1 MFKDNI
7 RPYEIS
13 LWTLQDSFI
22 TVLKPLGVFN
32 RGQIEAPKCLIKNDG
47 TQELSFTIPM
57 YYRENGILIENPIWY
72 NVING
77 ALIVNLRKLK
87 VIFNKGNKGEEVFEF
102 VINKVVETH
111 SDGQLKCEVSAEGLA
126 FQELGKV
133 GYKISLLSQDFI
145 DEYND
150 WYNSTVGENTEDEI
164 FDFPNEDA
172 KNAAEPKNNINYW
185 CNKIFK
191 NSRWSYSIQMDWS
204 SYDGIV
210 TNDEVDNDYREGKK
224 LRRTDKIYEEE
235 YVSSWEHKDSEID
248 GVGILVPTAMENFKE
263 KLRLVDLEKSN
274 IYNLTQDLAK
284 AFGVYCKYV
293 YSYDE
298 NYHII
303 GKECVFYNSFLSEK
317 EGKIEITY
325 PYSVSKIT
333 REIDSADIVTK
344 MFVTPVEDDTSPS
357 GLITI
362 ADVSA
367 NKAREDYILNFDY
380 LYKIGTISQE
390 QYEAIG
396 DYERSMYL
404 INTEL
409 EPFSSL
415 LAKMQNELVEYQAQ
429 LTLAKES
436 QTLDKEQMDQAMDMI
451 AAIMNDSTRLYRNL
465 DNPYKKLLA
474 AAGQSESEQLYSFPF
489 SLQGI
494 VPNDHPDLINKYGYP
509 LHEGET
515 NVYGIKLWYKKEVT
529 SSEYFSYEE
538 FLRDKFKNADGS
550 VDENLIAEKNFRI
563 DLDENGNVK
572 SLSNIYLADESVN
585 NFYYATFSYLP
596 QLQYQNIYD
605 VYARKLAEDI
615 ISEEEATRKI
625 KEIEEKTE
633 EIKEQYNSLLEEKQ
647 KKIADFENMMGPALK
662 EGSWQAENYNDYG
675 SKYSGTVSSLGS
687 SMEHISFE
695 WNDEPFEDEQLI
707 YYPHSINQTPVY
719 YISLKIGSF
728 LGKIKN
734 NLNNLSFIYDVLAPS
749 TGNNTEREV
758 LATKSLTIKSKM
770 QYAFIKEEEKNIPII
785 ILTDENLELTDDI
798 KNTCR
803 LGLISSTIGEDGVE
817 TSEEVFV
824 TNDDL
829 NLEENLLEN
838 NSETIQVFPRLK
850 VNSLLL
856 KTSEDELIIKYA
868 DQTLK
873 NYYDYSVLIR
883 DENYFI
889 TFKEEVMLRNADIN
903 KTFSVAYALSNAS
916 LSLYLDSLE
925 VSKTNAMPQVSYTL
939 EVSSLNRSFIQ
950 YAYQNLN
957 RIVGINDS
965 DLKFEDVQG
974 YISELDLDLDN
985 PWEDKIT
992 IQNYKTKF
1000 EDLFSTIVAS
1010 SEQMKINSF
1019 AYNNAAGAFTSNGS
1033 LKPSVFQTTIN
1044 QTDLTYAFNNGNL
1057 TIDEVN
1063 GIWARS
1069 DAGVVA
1075 MRGGGIFCA
1084 TQTDSNG
1091 NWLWNTGIMPSGI
1104 NASLITAGQLDTNLI
1119 KIYADDDLRLQL
1131 NADGLFAY
1139 KTNSLGDAD
1148 LNQYVVHNKDGLF
1161 STIIKDNKKINLVS
1175 VSWDGFSLRDE
1186 EDNLK
1191 FNVTPDGNLFVSGKI
1206 EADSGYI
1213 GKKPTG
1219 WKIDSTGLYKEDGTA
1234 GIVTGL
1240 ELVTTEEGKEQA
1252 VTVDPT
1258 TPMIWA
1264 NMDLKDKYGRL
1275 LEFKVTCDGT
1285 LYCSNAIIRGTVS
1298 ADSFIGTTSGDE
1310 IDQQLRNISI
1320 AILDGTTFTFENKN
1334 YDGNITVSPKY
1345 LKFRIYTNALTD
1357 QELISS
1363 DRENQE
1369 DLTNVLKDYHFYY
1382 GISETTEANAEW
1394 REITL
1399 GDDGESEVLFWEP
1412 DYLTFSLKSDI
1423 MYSQIGDSDQ
1433 KPLQTKLY
1441 FKVEKEGKQRQVNSL
1456 NEISYSGVEETV
1468 TNDDGTTSKIIKPYI
1483 YKDVITLTAE
1493 TFGLDKHITPM
1504 SPPSY
1509 TFIENKNQNILYEH
1523 NPTAIFSVTLT
1534 GFTMEEASKGYW
1546 LINNENEEER
1556 ILYPIYGSDTETEA
1570 TSTEGSLLLSDE
1582 TEIVINGET
1591 VETGDTVGL
1600 GDEDEGMS
1608 TEQNGITI
1616 HLTPQEDGSILAWA
1630 VVSYTRI
1637 PEGGNIQLAFK
1648 IDYAS
1653 REGLCFRTK
1662 VGSDGITIIMNSSSG
1677 SALTSGD
1684 TETELSVD
1692 VYYGTQLMNYDNSET
1707 SFYYVW
1713 KKDGV
1718 ALSSI
1723 EEVEEILV
1731 EDEEGNDKIITV
1743 SKTILRPDI
1752 FNRKKITVGAD
1763 DFGLKAEYS
1772 CDIYTT
1778 LNNEEGV
1785 EGVESAVEDYKINNE
1800 WQEEEWPPTFYIV
1813 KQPTDVRVGMGETAT
1828 TFVEVAGKNLKY
1840 QWYFKDETGTNFSK
1854 SSITSN
1860 TYSVEMN
1867 SARKNRQLYCVIT
1880 GDNGKTGDNL
1890 VTYQTHT
1897 DIVTLYCDE

>member
-22 TVLKPLGVFN
+22 TVLKPLEVFN
-32 RGQIEAPKCLIKNDG
+32 RGQIETPKCLIKNDG

-102 VINKVVETH
+102 VINKVTETH

-150 WYNSTVGENTEDEI
+150 WYNSTVGKNTEDKT
-164 FDFPNEDA
+164 FDYPNKEA
-172 KNAAEPKNNINYW
+172 KAAAEPKNNINYW
-185 CNKIFK
+185 CKKIFK
-191 NSRWSYSIQMDWS
+191 NSHWTYSIQMDWS
-204 SYDGIV
+204 SYDGII
-210 TNDEVDNDYREGKK
+210 TEGEIDNDGREAKG

-235 YVSSWEHKDSEID
+235 YVSSWEHKESEVD

-263 KLRLVDLEKSN
+263 KFRLVDLEKSN

-284 AFGVYCKYV
+284 TFGVYCKYV
-293 YSYDE
+293 YRYDE

-303 GKECVFYNSFLSEK
+303 GKECVFYNNFLSEK

-380 LYKIGTISQE
+380 LYNIGTISQE

-404 INTEL
+404 MNIEL
-409 EPFSSL
+409 EPFASL

-436 QTLDKEQMDQAMDMI
+436 RILDKEQMDQAIDMI
-451 AAIMNDSTRLYRNL
+451 AAIMDDSTRLYRNL
-465 DNPYKKLLA
+465 NNPYKKPLTASGKL
-474 AAGQSESEQLYSFPF
+474 GSEQLYSFPF

-494 VPNDHPDLINKYGYP
+494 VPNDHPDLTTKYGYP
-509 LHEGET
+509 LYEGQE
-515 NVYGIKLWYKKEVT
+515 NVYGIKLWYKKELT

-538 FLRDKFKNADGS
+538 FLKNKFKNEDGS
-550 VDENLIAEKNFRI
+550 INEELVAKNNFNI

-572 SLSNIYLADESVN
+572 SLSNIFLADESVN
-585 NFYYATFSYLP
+585 NFYYATFSYRP

-605 VYARKLAEDI
+605 VYARKFAEDI
-615 ISEEEATRKI
+615 ISEEEANKKI
-625 KEIEEKTE
+625 KEIEEKIK
-633 EIKEQYNSLLEEKQ
+633 EIKKQYNSLLEEKQ

-675 SKYSGTVSSLGS
+675 SKYSGTISSLS
-687 SMEHISFE
+687 SNMEHISFKWDE
-695 WNDEPFEDEQLI
+695 EPFEDEQLI
-707 YYPHSINQTPVY
+707 YYSESIEQTPVY
-719 YISLKIGSF
+719 YIGFKIESF
-728 LGKIKN
+728 LEKIKN

-749 TGNNTEREV
+749 TGGSTKREV

-770 QYAFIKEEEKNIPII
+770 QYAFIKKGEKNIPII
-785 ILTDENLELTDDI
+785 ILTDKNLELTDDI

-817 TSEEVFV
+817 TSEEVLV
-824 TNDDL
+824 TNSEL
-829 NLEENLLEN
+829 NLRENLLKN
-838 NSETIQVFPRLK
+838 NSETIQIFPRLK

-889 TFKEEVMLRNADIN
+889 TFKEEVMLRDANIN
-903 KTFSVAYALSNAS
+903 KTFNVAYALSNAS
-916 LSLYLDSLE
+916 LSLFLDSLE

-939 EVSSLNRSFIQ
+939 EVSSLNRTFIQ

-965 DLKFEDVQG
+965 ELKFEDVQG

-1033 LKPSVFQTTIN
+1033 LKPSVIQTTIN
-1044 QTDLTYAFNNGNL
+1044 QADLTYAFQSGNL

-1139 KTNSLGDAD
+1139 KTDSLGEAD

-1161 STIIKDNKKINLVS
+1161 STIIKNNKKINLVS

-1186 EDNLK
+1186 NDNLK
-1191 FNVTPDGNLFVSGKI
+1191 FNVTPDGNLFVSGEI
-1206 EADSGYI
+1206 EASSGHI
-1213 GKKPTG
+1213 GN
-1219 WKIDSTGLYKEDGTA
+1219 WKIVEQGLWKEDGTA
-1234 GIVTGL
+1234 GITTGFAL
-1240 ELVTTEEGKEQA
+1240 DAEGNPIEPNEKSN
-1252 VTVDPT
+1252 
-1258 TPMIWA
+1258 MIWVNA
-1264 NMDLKDKYGRL
+1264 KNYDSYGRL
-1275 LEFKVTCDGT
+1275 NEFRVTCDGT

-1298 ADSFIGTTSGDE
+1298 ADSFIGTTSGNE

-1320 AILDGTTFTFENKN
+1320 TILDGTTFTFENKN
-1334 YDGNITVSPKY
+1334 YDGNITVSPNY

-1363 DRENQE
+1363 NCDNQE

-1394 REITL
+1394 REIIL
-1399 GDDGESEVLFWEP
+1399 GDNGESEVLIWEP
-1412 DYLTFSLKSDI
+1412 DYLTFNLKSDI

-1468 TNDDGTTSKIIKPYI
+1468 INDDGTTTKIIKPYI
-1483 YKDVITLTAE
+1483 YKDVIVLTSE
-1493 TFGLDKHITPM
+1493 TFGLNKYITPM
-1504 SPPSY
+1504 NPPSY

-1523 NPTAIFSVTLT
+1523 NPTTIFSVTLT
-1534 GFTMEEASKGYW
+1534 GFTMEEASRGYW

-1556 ILYPIYGSDTETEA
+1556 IIYPIYGSSTETEA
-1570 TSTEGSLLLSDE
+1570 TSTEGSILLSDE
-1582 TEIVINGET
+1582 SEIVINGKT
-1591 VETGDTVGL
+1591 AETGDIVGL
-1600 GDEDEGMS
+1600 GDKDKDIS
-1608 TEQNGITI
+1608 IEQNGITI

-1630 VVSYTRI
+1630 VVSYARI

-1653 REGLCFRTK
+1653 RDGMCFRTK

-1677 SALTSGD
+1677 TTLTLGD

-1713 KKDGV
+1713 KKDGI

-1723 EEVEEILV
+1723 EEIEEILV
-1731 EDEEGNDKIITV
+1731 EDEKGNDKIITV
-1743 SKTILRPDI
+1743 PRTVLRPDI

-1772 CDIYTT
+1772 CDIYTSLT
-1778 LNNEEGV
+1778 NEEGV
-1785 EGVESAVEDYKINNE
+1785 GGIESAVEDYKNNNE
-1800 WQEEEWPPTFYIV
+1800 WQEEEWPPAFYII
-1813 KQPTDVRVGMGETAT
+1813 KQPTDIRVSIGETAT
-1828 TFVEVAGKNLKY
+1828 VSVEAAGNNLQY
-1840 QWYFKDETGTNFSK
+1840 QWYLRNENDTKFSK
-1854 SSITSN
+1854 SSIITN
-1860 TYSVEMN
+1860 VYSVEMD
-1867 SARKNRQLYCVIT
+1867 STRKNRQLYCVIT

-1890 VTYQTHT
+1890 VTYQTQT
-1897 DIVTLYCDE
+1897 DIVTLYCNE